1 MITLEQMAE
10 AHLVN
15 VQREI
20 ANLQESKRKLE
31 ENIKQLVDYFD
42 AGVKVLNE
50 RKTAVESSTQKDF
63 SSVFGG

>member
-1 MITLEQMAE
+1 MITLEEMAK

-20 ANLQESKRKLE
+20 ANLQESQRKIE
-31 ENIKQLVDYFD
+31 EQIKQLTDYFNE
-42 AGVKVLNE
+42 GVKVLND
-50 RKTAVESSTQKDF
+50 KTASENVNRSQDV

>member
-1 MITLEQMAE
+1 MVTLEEMAK

-20 ANLQESKRKLE
+20 ANLQESQRKIE
-31 ENIKQLVDYFD
+31 EQIKQLTDYFNE
-42 AGVKVLNE
+42 GVKVLND
-50 RKTAVESSTQKDF
+50 KTASENVNRSQDV